1 MIKGIK
7 LNRKTFIRWKIY
19 IDRARMYIGYV
30 QFFMIGLVLFES
42 VKDQEIG
49 KIFYQYLYLSIPIL
63 FLIFIAFSLVLG
75 YLDTR
80 LGFKEE
86 EQRNLSY
93 SNPIMMDI
101 LKSVKEMEKEIKA
114 LKEEK
119 TAQNL

>member
-1 MIKGIK
+1 
-7 LNRKTFIRWKIY
+7 
-19 IDRARMYIGYV
+19 
-30 QFFMIGLVLFES
+30 MIGLVLFES

-49 KIFYQYLYLSIPIL
+49 KIFYQYIYLSIPVL
-63 FLIFIAFSLVLG
+63 FLLFIAFSLVIG
-75 YLDTR
+75 YLDTT

-119 TAQNL
+119 ATPGP